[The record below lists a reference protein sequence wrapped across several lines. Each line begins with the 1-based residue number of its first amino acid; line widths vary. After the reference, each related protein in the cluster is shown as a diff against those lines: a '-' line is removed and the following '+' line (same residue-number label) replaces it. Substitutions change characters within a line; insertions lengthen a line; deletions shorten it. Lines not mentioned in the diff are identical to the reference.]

1 MNVNMNLCYFVT
13 TICFS
18 WNIILIQTS
27 VKCTLSSQ
35 NAQNHFFFFF
45 LFLGFTFR
53 GMKLWLVWIKS
64 LKVRR
69 CIVSQWSGRRPELL
83 KWRKMQMSN
92 GWTERPFFI
101 ICTLLL
107 TRDVCQSV
115 GLHAEC
121 LGWQV
126 HSPLQIFR
134 TIFIWLQFTLFSFH
148 RTTKSL
154 SVSGRVCFTFC
165 VKYL

>member
-1 MNVNMNLCYFVT
+1 MLIWIYAISWLPFVSLGISSLFRLQWNVLYQVKMHKT
-13 TICFS
+13 T
-18 WNIILIQTS
+18 
-27 VKCTLSSQ
+27 
-35 NAQNHFFFFF
+35 FFFFF

>member
-1 MNVNMNLCYFVT
+1 MLFRDYHLFLLEYHPYSD
-13 TICFS
+13 FS
-18 WNIILIQTS
+18 EMYSIKS
-27 VKCTLSSQ
+27 KCTKPL
-35 NAQNHFFFFF
+35 FFFF

-148 RTTKSL
+148 QTTKSL